1 LTAGNEPFQTKAY
14 TLLQSATGSQS
25 RINRI
30 LVTGEVFNNSS
41 DWTIEP
47 SGIHTDH
54 QLISMRYSDP
64 EMPFS
69 GKGCWVLPLYLLK
82 DKKVMTQVYELGKRA
97 ESRLEEA
104 KDNRTHD
111 ENPQTIFKNFK
122 DEITVVFRERAK
134 IRSSKMDADIK
145 YLKEDL
151 AETLNDPLMGEDEQ
165 KEECASIQ
173 EKLDTT
179 ERVRFQKI
187 CDNTAARNHLD
198 GESTVTS
205 YWTSM
210 NKDKK
215 PRNTTYSLQIPGSNP
230 PIY

>member
-1 LTAGNEPFQTKAY
+1 
-14 TLLQSATGSQS
+14 
-25 RINRI
+25 
-30 LVTGEVFNNSS
+30 
-41 DWTIEP
+41 
-47 SGIHTDH
+47 
-54 QLISMRYSDP
+54 
-64 EMPFS
+64 
-69 GKGCWVLPLYLLK
+69 
-82 DKKVMTQVYELGKRA
+82 
-97 ESRLEEA
+97 
-104 KDNRTHD
+104 
-111 ENPQTIFKNFK
+111 
-122 DEITVVFRERAK
+122 
-134 IRSSKMDADIK
+134 MDVDIK

-173 EKLDTT
+173 EKLDAT

-230 PIY
+230 PIYEKCSDKMAGLAKTYHENLQSEGLADPEEQEEAEKIALENVKKLNQQDKVKLSKYLKRGEVARVLKRLLNGKAQVLMGLFMSCRKQ